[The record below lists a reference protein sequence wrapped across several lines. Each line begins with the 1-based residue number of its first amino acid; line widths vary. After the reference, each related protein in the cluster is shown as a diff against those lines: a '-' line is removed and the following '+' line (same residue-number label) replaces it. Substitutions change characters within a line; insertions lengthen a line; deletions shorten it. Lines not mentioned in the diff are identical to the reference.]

1 MRTVGN
7 LLGPEAVEGRARG
20 LEKAFV
26 FVPRDENTER
36 LWRNV
41 AGPPAAQERS
51 VTRGFTGART
61 ASGTVAA

>member
-7 LLGPEAVEGRARG
+7 LVLGPEAVEGRARG

-26 FVPRDENTER
+26 FVPRAENTGR

-51 VTRGFTGART
+51 VTRGFTGGEIERLE
-61 ASGTVAA
+61 